1 MANINEY
8 FQAEDDGWFDHPRL
22 RRWRKFLQEGA
33 RLQLEVVRPR
43 RGLDVGRASLYVTIV
58 ANGQEFL
65 ESEEWSDELNRGLIK
80 LRVRAISHENEGLR
94 FGLAFA
100 GAFEP
105 AEDRVGDGFFNS
117 VLIEELQNGPLAEPL
132 ANVLAQVHAL
142 RPSRDSKSYSDCK
155 DLIIGAIRGRA
166 LELTRD
172 LGYPEH
178 EANTILSSALEIYL
192 DERFSITNR
201 HLLGFG

>member
-1 MANINEY
+1 MANINAY
-8 FQAEDDGWFDHPRL
+8 FQAEDEGWFDHPRL

-43 RGLDVGRASLYVTIV
+43 QGLDVGRAVLYVTIIT
-58 ANGQEFL
+58 NGQDLL
-65 ESEEWSDELNRGLIK
+65 EHEDWSDELNRGLIK
-80 LRVRAISHENEGLR
+80 LRVRAISHENEALR

-117 VLIEELQNGPLAEPL
+117 VLKEELANGPLAEPL
-132 ANVLAQVHAL
+132 ADVLAQVHAL
-142 RPSRDSKSYSDCK
+142 RPSHDSKSYSDCK
-155 DLIIGAIRGRA
+155 DLIVGAIRGRA

-178 EANTILSSALEIYL
+178 EANMILSSALAIYL
-192 DERFSITNR
+192 DERFSVTDR
-201 HLLGFG
+201 RLLGFG